1 MTLIPPELFGVPMIP
16 FGLLS
21 AFVNKKEV
29 RITEFSE
36 TGFRF
41 RTAKPCSA
49 PVHIRLAF
57 WQMKLSSYQEVSLSV
72 TSFSFEQRYDY
83 FYEYLI
89 DTFQEAIDNWD

>member
-49 PVHIRLAF
+49 PVNIRLAF
-57 WQMKLSSYQEVSLSV
+57 WQMKLFFLSR
-72 TSFSFEQRYDY
+72 SIPFCHLLFLRA
-83 FYEYLI
+83 
-89 DTFQEAIDNWD
+89 AI